1 MASSRGRVHPSFTTG
16 RGETSPA
23 VGTVTAVSATELDRL
38 IPLRAVHNFRD
49 LGGYP
54 AADGRTTA
62 WRTLYRADGLH
73 RLDGEDL
80 DAVRALGIR
89 TVIDLRT
96 VAELEERGR
105 FPVHAH
111 PVDFHH
117 LPIIDVVWGPDEAP
131 GTDHEHEIVEFMA
144 GKYLEMFAMGEAH
157 LATALRVLTRP
168 DALPA
173 VFHCAAGKDRTGIL
187 AAVIL
192 ALLGVPDEVIAH
204 DYALSR
210 GAMERMVAWFR
221 VQYPDMAA
229 QMADTPAA
237 FLAAHPATM
246 LGVLGLVRWEHG
258 SMEEYVRSIGVD
270 DGVIG
275 ALRERLLT

>member
-1 MASSRGRVHPSFTTG
+1 M
-16 RGETSPA
+16 
-23 VGTVTAVSATELDRL
+23 SATELDRL
-38 IPLRAVHNFRD
+38 IPLEAVHNFRD

-54 AADGRTTA
+54 AADGRTTV

-73 RLDGEDL
+73 RLDGADL
-80 DAVRALGIR
+80 DVVRALGIR

-96 VAELEERGR
+96 VGELEERGR

-131 GTDHEHEIVEFMA
+131 GTDHDHEIVEFMA
-144 GKYLEMFAMGEAH
+144 GKYLEMFEMGEAH
-157 LATALRVLTRP
+157 LAAALRVLAGP

-187 AAVIL
+187 AAVVL
-192 ALLGVPDEVIAH
+192 ALLGVPDDVIAH

-210 GAMERMVAWFR
+210 EAMDRMIAWFR
-221 VQYPDMAA
+221 AQHPELAA
-229 QMADTPAA
+229 NVAETPAA

-246 LGVLGLVRWEHG
+246 LGVLGLVRHEHG
-258 SMEEYVRSIGVD
+258 SMENYVRSIGVGD
-270 DGVIG
+270 DVIG
-275 ALRERLLT
+275 TLRERLLT